1 MILNGKN
8 IAEDIWQAGDSLSDV
23 MKSSDYKNYLLGF
36 VFYNYLSIKALKSFA
51 KSNRMDE
58 ADHKEVK
65 EQYIKF
71 LDPDNNVANISTRD
85 ATMTTLLNNNG
96 CFIEPAY
103 LFSSI
108 IEHINK
114 GEFDLQHLKTAL
126 HEIELSASN
135 QNSNSEFES
144 IFEDIDLDNNMLGS
158 TLTQRNR
165 VVSETL
171 LSLNSINL
179 YDIDE
184 EVIGDAFENLIAEF
198 ASESDKRTGE
208 FYTPH
213 QVSDIISGILTDK
226 VNDNNEHIK
235 SIYDPAAGSASL
247 LLNVGRNA
255 ARPDLVKYYGQEL
268 NPSNYNLSRMNL
280 MIHGVSYEDI
290 DLRNGD
296 TLDKDWPDEGTIKFD
311 RVVMNPPYSAR
322 WDNDE
327 SRIRDPRFKFYGVLP
342 PKSKADLAFVL
353 HGLYHLKEEGSM
365 AVVLPHGVLFRGA
378 KEGKIREQLIN
389 ENKIDAVIGLPAN
402 IFHSTSIPTTILVFK
417 QDKSNSDVMFIDA
430 SDEFEKARNENIL
443 TDDNVGKIVET
454 YLNRKDVQGFAHVA
468 SLEEIQENDFNL
480 NIPRYVDTYVP
491 EKRPST
497 TELLD
502 KNKAIQNQID
512 ANNKKMKNLI
522 EEDSDDQFSIIINKL
537 IKWWLKN
544 WVELIHLV
552 RL

>member
-71 LDPDNNVANISTRD
+71 LDPDNKVANISTRD

-103 LFSSI
+103 LFSSM

-126 HEIELSASN
+126 HETELSASN

-158 TLTQRNR
+158 TRTQRNR

-184 EVIGDAFENLIAEF
+184 EVLGDAFENLIAEF

-290 DLRNGD
+290 DFRNGD

-378 KEGKIREQLIN
+378 KEGKIRKQLIN

-468 SLEEIQENDFNL
+468 SLEEIKENEFNL

-512 ANNKKMKNLI
+512 ANNKKMKTLI
-522 EEDSDDQFSIIINKL
+522 EEDSDDQASIIINKL
-537 IKWWLKN
+537 IK
-544 WVELIHLV
+544 
-552 RL
+552 